1 MGSGVNPV
9 VISVSLRQVTGCVS
23 VGRSEIGN
31 QRTSSISRSGLFRF
45 RIANDRT
52 TYTKTWSR
60 TDARPLKYMPNR
72 AGAAVN
78 DATCHFR
85 TKCTAANGGLFD
97 ELVDAAKKRKWN
109 VKTECFGSLEIDD

>member
-1 MGSGVNPV
+1 MSASPRLYRNTASP
-9 VISVSLRQVTGCVS
+9 R
-23 VGRSEIGN
+23 
-31 QRTSSISRSGLFRF
+31 
-45 RIANDRT
+45 
-52 TYTKTWSR
+52 
-60 TDARPLKYMPNR
+60 
-72 AGAAVN
+72 N